1 MNVVTL
7 IGRLTRD
14 PEVSYSKDLCI
25 SRYSIAVDRP
35 GKDKGADFISCVA
48 FGKAGE
54 FAEKY
59 LHKGMKI
66 AVNGRIQTGDYTD
79 RNGVKRYT
87 FDVIVNQHEFCE
99 KATSAAEAKTDD
111 DWMKVPEGVNDDE
124 LPFG

>member
-99 KATSAAEAKTDD
+99 KATSADPAAKD
-111 DWMKVPEGVNDDE
+111 DWMKVPEGVSDDE